1 MIWSKAGLATRGSL
15 VLSGR
20 AASAQGSR
28 NPEAEIQALLD
39 ESAASW
45 NRGDLDGH
53 LADNADSISFMT
65 RKGPVVGKT
74 KTADILRRTSS
85 RTASRSS
92 SSASSR

>member
-1 MIWSKAGLATRGSL
+1 MTWSKACRALA
-15 VLSGR
+15 VLAVLWCGT
-20 AASAQGSR
+20 ATAQGPR
-28 NPEAEIQALLD
+28 NTETEIQSLLD

-74 KTADILRRTSS
+74 GQRRSCATPSS
-85 RTASRSS
+85 RTASRFSS
-92 SSASSR
+92 FDSSR